1 MSFTHTVTQ
10 NVQVGSTLISGS
22 KSYSNSSKVSIEET
36 IAAATTDDDVVL
48 AIDVSALK
56 SIIILS
62 DQDVKIETN
71 SGAAPDDTINLV
83 ADVPYIWNTDSY
95 NACLLTTDV
104 TVIYVTNAGA
114 TAATLKIEALLDATP

>member
-1 MSFTHTVTQ
+1 MSFSHIVTQ
-10 NVQVGSTLISGS
+10 NVQVGSTLVSGS
-22 KSYSNSSKVSIEET
+22 ETYTGSGKVSIEET
-36 IAAATTDDDVVL
+36 IAASTTDDDIVL
-48 AIDVSALK
+48 ALDVSAIQ

-71 SGAAPDDTINLV
+71 DGTSPDDTIDLV
-83 ADVPYIWNTDSY
+83 ADVPYVWNTDSY
-95 NACLLTTDV
+95 DSCLLTTDV